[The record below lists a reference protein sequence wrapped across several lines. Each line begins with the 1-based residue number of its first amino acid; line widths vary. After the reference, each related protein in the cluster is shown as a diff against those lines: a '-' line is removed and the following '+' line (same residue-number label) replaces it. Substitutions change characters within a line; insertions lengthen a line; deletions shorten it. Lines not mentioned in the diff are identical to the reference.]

1 MATQLPPNIVKVA
14 AIQMSCTSDVEANLK
29 KAEDLIRK
37 LNTHPY
43 RHSAIPSAYSS
54 YAAH

>member
-43 RHSAIPSAYSS
+43 RPSTIPSAYSS